1 MPSRVPT
8 AEEHAATVKRV
19 YDLEQSLTETKGR
32 VTTLE
37 SLMAGLQ
44 RKIRVLSGGTATREV
59 DADAV

>member
-8 AEEHAATVKRV
+8 AEEHAAAVKRI
-19 YDLEQSLTETKGR
+19 YDLEQSLSDARGR

-37 SLMAGLQ
+37 SQMAGLQ

-59 DADAV
+59 DDDAV